1 MFQLQDHVQK
11 WSRLGFIVF
20 LFVFVV
26 TERKRDNKH
35 RSTLIL
41 RDLFKE
47 VSGKVVFVFPML
59 MIYDEL
65 AFDFLKI
72 YRDLGIS

>member
-20 LFVFVV
+20 IFVFVI
-26 TERKRDNKH
+26 TERKRDNKNS
-35 RSTLIL
+35 STLIL

-47 VSGKVVFVFPML
+47 VSGKVVFVFRML
-59 MIYDEL
+59 MIYDEP